1 LKTSAKAHN
10 LRIVRFNG
18 CFLHHDILKRGKT
31 MFAMFDD
38 IYRNSTHDERERVER
53 YCSATGADW
62 AKTFY
67 TESGWN
73 SFLSWERDPE
83 TWIADPSAMFFDA

>member
-1 LKTSAKAHN
+1 MVISAVLVGIRLKAH
-10 LRIVRFNG
+10 IQ
-18 CFLHHDILKRGKT
+18 GKPKYIRKGEIT
-31 MFAMFDD
+31 MFAMFND
-38 IYRNSTHDERERVER
+38 IYRYSTHDERERVEK

>member
-1 LKTSAKAHN
+1 
-10 LRIVRFNG
+10 
-18 CFLHHDILKRGKT
+18 
-31 MFAMFDD
+31 MFAMFND

-53 YCSATGADW
+53 YCCATGADW

-73 SFLSWERDPE
+73 SFLSWEKNSE